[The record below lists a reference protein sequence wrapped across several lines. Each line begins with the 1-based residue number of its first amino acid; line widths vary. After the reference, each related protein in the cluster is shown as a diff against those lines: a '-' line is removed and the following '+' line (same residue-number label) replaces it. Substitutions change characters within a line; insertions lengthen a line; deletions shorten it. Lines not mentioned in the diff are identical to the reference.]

1 MRATFLYTVLRLG
14 IFAVALG
21 GLYLAGARG
30 IVLLLI
36 AAVISAA
43 LSYVILSR
51 QREAMAGSISGR
63 ISRARQRLDEG
74 TRSEDID

>member
-1 MRATFLYTVLRLG
+1 MRATLLYTLLRLG

-21 GLYLAGARG
+21 ALYLIGARG
-30 IVLLLI
+30 IVLLVI

-43 LSYVILSR
+43 LSYVILFR

-63 ISRARQRLDEG
+63 ISRARERLDEG
-74 TRSEDID
+74 TRAEDID